1 MSWQRARAYPIC
13 IKDRVYIGMRANVIS
28 KNADSSRKGVC
39 IEEDACA
46 LVNRDVPKGAT
57 AVGVPCRIIGAKSE

>member
-1 MSWQRARAYPIC
+1 
-13 IKDRVYIGMRANVIS
+13 MRANVIS